1 MTGRLM
7 SALFLLAILAL
18 GGCQNPGRGFRFRAA
33 SWSRATNPTCRWCSR
48 AIARNNYR
56 WLPGF
61 DVCASD
67 GLSAF
72 VQLDRPTVF
81 AMAAPR
87 SPIGLSCPVVESR
100 AV

>member
-18 GGCQNPGRGFRFRAA
+18 GGCQNPGRFQVPSSFLEPSDKLAMQVVFARHR
-33 SWSRATNPTCRWCSR
+33 TN
-48 AIARNNYR
+48 IYR

-61 DVCASD
+61 DACASD
-67 GLSAF
+67 GLPAF
-72 VQLDRPTVF
+72 VQLDRPTVS
-81 AMAAPR
+81 AIAAPR
-87 SPIGLSCPVVESR
+87 SPMGLSCPVVESR